1 MAKIWRDD
9 IDYSSELQRT
19 DLTQAQ
25 RSQLETERAAKIAD
39 KYGGVEP
46 NMSGSNVKFS
56 DVYTGSGGKVLD
68 SSGSPVSSGG
78 SKTSDYKGITYTQE
92 DGKGIYGLPTIN
104 SQQKNY
110 TQNGVTYQVGA
121 NMARRPDLAGKIAI
135 SNGYT
140 VFYDELGY
148 ATKAI
153 KGVADYTPHQDYYV
167 ENGSYSG
174 GNLWTDEEMLM
185 PEDLAR
191 IEAIRAGIGT
201 KYTGD
206 EANQLANQIRSGY
219 GYTIDKE
226 GNVTDLLGK
235 SRAEAFRERLG
246 LSNDPTS
253 QEQAYFTSL
262 FEQAQNED
270 KDADLSIDILNQI
283 LSSGGVSGG
292 DFGDISAP
300 EYEGSKWD
308 AVLDA
313 LAQQLVDMNYE
324 DWTQGDQYAAL
335 ARRYGQQGKMSMQDV
350 LGQIA
355 SRTGGLASSYATS
368 VAQQQY
374 NDYMA
379 DLEAAAMEMYG
390 VEREEMLDNAQLAR
404 QYSED
409 DYNRYLDRWKQWADN
424 RDFQYNAYRDSVED
438 QRYED
443 EWEYAMSQQEK
454 SDLADI
460 ADTLAAHGDF
470 SGYKALGY
478 TDEQIAGMTADY
490 QAQIAAKNAKKTTG
504 GSTGGGTAT
513 TPDYDGLFAAAR
525 DSGYPKSFIANN
537 YKKYGFT
544 SSAGLYDEYGDWDDG
559 GTEEAAPAKPTTSK
573 GGDYWLGDGST
584 AGGKTSLNWDQD
596 EGIFTWN
603 GRNYSDADVLMRD
616 IDAAGLTDTEL
627 DTLKR
632 KFALFGFNLS

>member
-56 DVYTGSGGKVLD
+56 DVYTGSGGSVLNN
-68 SSGSPVSSGG
+68 SGSPAART
-78 SKTSDYKGITYTQE
+78 TSDYKGVTYTQE

-140 VFYDELGY
+140 VFYDDMGY

-153 KGVADYTPHQDYYV
+153 KGVADYSPHQDYYV

-174 GNLWTDEEMLM
+174 GHLWTDEEMLM

-191 IEAIRAGIGT
+191 IAEIRAGIGT

-206 EANQLANQIRSGY
+206 QANQLANQIRSGY
-219 GYTIDKE
+219 GYSIDKE
-226 GNVTDLLGK
+226 GNVTDFLSK
-235 SRAEAFRERLG
+235 SRVEAFRDRLG
-246 LSNDPTS
+246 LSNDPAS
-253 QEQAYFTSL
+253 AEQEYFVSL
-262 FEQAQNED
+262 LGQAQEKDED
-270 KDADLSIDILNQI
+270 PAVVLLEQMLAQQGAGGSFGSDA
-283 LSSGGVSGG
+283 
-292 DFGDISAP
+292 P
-300 EYEGSKWD
+300 KYEGSKWD
-308 AVLDA
+308 DVLNA

-324 DWTQGDQYAAL
+324 DWTQSDQYASL
-335 ARRYGQQGKMSMQDV
+335 ARRYGNQGRMTMQDV

-368 VAQQQY
+368 AAHQRY
-374 NDYMA
+374 NDFMA
-379 DLEAAAMEMYG
+379 DLEQAAMDMYG
-390 VEREEMLDNAQLAR
+390 VEREELLENAQLAR

-409 DYNRYLDRWKQWADN
+409 DYNKYLDRWNRWADN
-424 RDFQYNAYRDSVED
+424 RDFEYGAYRDSVED
-438 QRYED
+438 QRYAD
-443 EWEYAMSQQEK
+443 ELAYDREMDAWEREQYASETDRAQAEEMAE
-454 SDLADI
+454 
-460 ADTLAAHGDF
+460 TLAAHGDY

-478 TDEQIAGMTADY
+478 TDEQISVM
-490 QAQIAAKNAKKTTG
+490 QAAHKAANTPKSTG
-504 GSTGGGTAT
+504 GSTPKATKPNLTAAQTLAALKDGIVNDTTLAAYKYYYGQDWEDTGGDPKGNSSAPTSDYGTS
-513 TPDYDGLFAAAR
+513 YSSIWSRAR
-525 DSGYPKSFIANN
+525 TMYDSGKTDAEIAAFLD
-537 YKKYGFT
+537 KFSET
-544 SSAGLYDEYGDWDDG
+544 QLTDAGL
-559 GTEEAAPAKPTTSK
+559 
-573 GGDYWLGDGST
+573 DYIM
-584 AGGKTSLNWDQD
+584 KSLNL
-596 EGIFTWN
+596 N
-603 GRNYSDADVLMRD
+603 GYR
-616 IDAAGLTDTEL
+616 E
-627 DTLKR
+627 
-632 KFALFGFNLS
+632 

>member
-56 DVYTGSGGKVLD
+56 DVYTGSGGKV
-68 SSGSPVSSGG
+68 STGGSSGG
-78 SKTSDYKGITYTQE
+78 SSGSTQKGNT
-92 DGKGIYGLPTIN
+92 GIYG
-104 SQQKNY
+104 
-110 TQNGVTYQVGA
+110 VTVIPKASNQEGLAIA
-121 NMARRPDLAGKIAI
+121 NRPDMSRRTDLAGQIAI
-135 SNGYT
+135 SGGYT
-140 VFYDELGY
+140 VFYDDMGY

-174 GNLWTDEEMLM
+174 GNLWTDEEMLTA
-185 PEDLAR
+185 EDLAR

-201 KYTGD
+201 QYTGD
-206 EANQLANQIRSGY
+206 QANQLANEIRSGY
-219 GYTIDKE
+219 GYTIDKQ
-226 GNVTDLLGK
+226 GNVTDLLSKG
-235 SRAEAFRERLG
+235 RAEAFRDRLG
-246 LSNDPTS
+246 LSNNPTS
-253 QEQAYFTSL
+253 KEQAYFNALLETP
-262 FEQAQNED
+262 QGNNQN
-270 KDADLSIDILNQI
+270 ADLSVDILNQL
-283 LSSGGVSGG
+283 LSSGATSGG
-292 DFGDISAP
+292 SFGDSSAP

-313 LAQQLVDMNYE
+313 LAQQLVNMNYD
-324 DWTQGDQYAAL
+324 DWTQGDQYQAL
-335 ARRYGQQGKMSMQDV
+335 ARRYGQQGRMTMQDV

-374 NDYMA
+374 NEYMA

-390 VEREEMLDNAQLAR
+390 VERDELLDNAQLAR

-409 DYNRYLDRWKQWADN
+409 DYNKYLDRRKQWADN
-424 RDFQYNAYRDSVED
+424 RDFAYGAYRDSVAD
-438 QRYED
+438 QQYAD
-443 EWEYAMSQQEK
+443 KMAYQQGLDAWEQQQYQTETERK
-454 SDLADI
+454 QAESMAE
-460 ADTLAAHGDF
+460 TLAAHGDY

-478 TDEQIAGMTADY
+478 TDEQIAVM
-490 QAQIAAKNAKKTTG
+490 QAAYRTQMDAKNKS
-504 GSTGGGTAT
+504 STGGNGGGTTKPTLTAAQVLKALEDGIVNDT
-513 TPDYDGLFAAAR
+513 TKAA
-525 DSGYPKSFIANN
+525 YE
-537 YKKYGFT
+537 YYYGQP
-544 SSAGLYDEYGDWDDG
+544 WDDG
-559 GTEEAAPAKPTTSK
+559 GNEEPAGATPVTSK

-584 AGGKTSLNWDQD
+584 SGGKTSLNFDQD

-603 GRNYSDADVLMRD
+603 GKNYHDVNTLLSE
-616 IDAAGLTDTEL
+616 IDAAGLSDAEL
-627 DTLKR
+627 DSLKR